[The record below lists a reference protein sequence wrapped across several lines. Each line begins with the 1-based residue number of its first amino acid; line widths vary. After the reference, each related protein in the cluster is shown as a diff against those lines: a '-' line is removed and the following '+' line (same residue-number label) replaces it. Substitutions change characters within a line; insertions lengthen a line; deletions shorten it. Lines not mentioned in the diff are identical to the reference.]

1 MGASKHIERTLFEK
15 NLSKK
20 QLAEMLGK
28 PPQTMW
34 NQFNRNTWKFSE
46 VEKIADLL
54 GCDIVFK
61 DRENGKE
68 Y

>member
-1 MGASKHIERTLFEK
+1 MV
-15 NLSKK
+15 
-20 QLAEMLGK
+20 GK